1 VRERVVQHG
10 PEGGRGALHAKDNRT
25 DPEEEI
31 VGLIEMRPFAGFLDP
46 VVTLV
51 GGVLEGQ
58 GVAPYLVKE
67 RLGGLVGGR
76 LAVVVGDGGVGSG
89 FVEGEKRLLR
99 G

>member
-1 VRERVVQHG
+1 
-10 PEGGRGALHAKDNRT
+10 
-25 DPEEEI
+25 
-31 VGLIEMRPFAGFLDP
+31 
-46 VVTLV
+46 VTLV

-58 GVAPYLVKE
+58 GVAAYLVKE